1 VALNLLQ
8 FAASQSLT
16 YNFRFLLFAMDKTPE
31 PYIACIKCGDEVPQS
46 TVSKRN
52 WCAECEDE
60 NSLLEIERDM
70 E

>member
-1 VALNLLQ
+1 
-8 FAASQSLT
+8 
-16 YNFRFLLFAMDKTPE
+16 MDKTPE